1 MPGPARA
8 ARRAFAAARA
18 GGSQARPLTLSKLGV
33 RDRTRAVLKA
43 FELQLV

>member
-1 MPGPARA
+1 M
-8 ARRAFAAARA
+8 RRAFAPARA
-18 GGSQARPLTLSKLGV
+18 GGSQTRALTLSKLGV